1 MSAMMKLLPLR
12 RPQTSQP
19 PRKGHQEGQSGPYRR
34 EACPSAMPKR
44 AARKAIQARQVEM
57 SLNAEEALIT
67 DRIEDAESP
76 RVSQRCP
83 MLGDDVV
90 QIRQLLGR
98 RGLQT
103 KFARKKPNLI

>member
-12 RPQTSQP
+12 RPQTSHASA
-19 PRKGHQEGQSGPYRR
+19 KGPSGRAERAVQARNVSP
-34 EACPSAMPKR
+34 MPKR